1 MYNLNDHKYYM
12 SDLRRVEIKNKKLNQ
27 EQKLYKNTSFF
38 YDNIID
44 KEINNLKESINKKNE
59 FLYDYNQAKLGFI
72 NQSIIR
78 NKSMVQ
84 LPINKM
90 KKK

>member
-12 SDLRRVEIKNKKLNQ
+12 SDLRRIEIKNKKLNQ
-27 EQKLYKNTSFF
+27 ELKLHKNTSFF

-59 FLYDYNQAKLGFI
+59 FLYDYNQAKLEFI
-72 NQSIIR
+72 NQSIRR
-78 NKSMVQ
+78 NKSMAE